1 MYTERK
7 LLFFQEM
14 ISCSYSFYF
23 WTYDAEMHLLDS
35 NCPNEAIFES
45 VFALEHF
52 PDLIMEHLNEAD
64 RPFILSNSLGLM
76 WAVVFEHQI
85 QTGGNETSL
94 SPKSNVIYRI
104 HVMGPAFIT
113 GYSHSHIEKK
123 LNQYNISIAAKRA
136 MLEQLRLL
144 PIVEANRLM
153 QYVLMFHFCVRDE
166 KISTEDFYHLT
177 PAHMDEILRWQFENG
192 DDPLLPE
199 TADME
204 QALLLAVEQ
213 GNLNY
218 HDTLSHSSIVASIKV
233 DETNSLRHYKYPC
246 YRFIVL
252 CCKAACDGGLSRR
265 AAYTLSNVYCEAVD
279 NCQTPSELG
288 KVINKMYDDYVRH
301 VHECKQI
308 GTLSISL
315 RTCRDYIDQN
325 PTEDLSL
332 DTLSAI
338 TGYSPYYLS
347 KLFKRE
353 TGMTI
358 NHYIK
363 KMRIE
368 HAKLLLCSQ
377 QATIQQISEQLHF
390 CSSSHFAEA
399 FYKQVGMTPR
409 EYRKKYR

>member
-1 MYTERK
+1 MQK
-7 LLFFQEM
+7 C
-14 ISCSYSFYF
+14 I
-23 WTYDAEMHLLDS
+23 LLDS

-85 QTGGNETSL
+85 QIGGNETSP

-104 HVMGPAFIT
+104 HVMGSAFIT

-123 LNQYNISIAAKRA
+123 LNQYNISIAA
-136 MLEQLRLL
+136 
-144 PIVEANRLM
+144 
-153 QYVLMFHFCVRDE
+153 
-166 KISTEDFYHLT
+166 
-177 PAHMDEILRWQFENG
+177 
-192 DDPLLPE
+192 
-199 TADME
+199 
-204 QALLLAVEQ
+204 
-213 GNLNY
+213 
-218 HDTLSHSSIVASIKV
+218 SIKV
-233 DETNSLRHYKYPC
+233 DETNSLQHYKYPY

-288 KVINKMYDDYVRH
+288 KVINKMYGDYVRH

-308 GTLSISL
+308 GTLSIPL

-353 TGMTI
+353 TGTTI

-409 EYRKKYR
+409 EYRKKYK